1 MTRSTRGEFSVLA
14 TSVAFVFAATCGA
27 STGHVKADDT
37 AKPIDSRLGAV
48 ETSAGV
54 AGDKVKDYPVT
65 PVDFTQVKLHPGFW
79 ADRLE
84 VNRTKSIPH
93 ALRMLREDATD
104 PTNSRIECFL
114 LAAGL
119 SDKETYV
126 GARFGDTDLYK
137 TIEAA
142 SYTLRAKPDREL
154 EKCMDILIAIIAAA
168 QEEDGYLYTN
178 RTAHERY
185 PDRVELPRLAGATR
199 WSNFV
204 KGHELYN
211 VGHLYEAAVAYY
223 QATGKRSLLDI
234 ALKNFELVDTIFGPD
249 AKIEVPGHPEI
260 EIGLCK
266 LYRQTG
272 EERFLDLAKFF
283 VDMRGRRP
291 PRRNLLGPSKQDGT
305 PLLKENGAVGHCV
318 MATYLYSGAA
328 DIAAF
333 TGNRDY
339 IDALDRIWEDV
350 VSGKLYVTGGFGNGQ
365 RGETFGAAYE
375 LSNTK
380 SYNETCASIGN
391 VFWNYRMFLAKG
403 HAKYI
408 DVLERTLYN
417 GLLSGVSLSGDRFFY
432 ANPLEADR
440 RHEFNHGWTTRF
452 PWFGCACCPGSM
464 IRFLPCLPG
473 YVYAHKGNTVFVTLF
488 TASETSIQLD
498 NNPIRIRQE
507 TQYPWQETVKITV
520 APEKP
525 SSFTVAV
532 RIPGWARNEPV
543 PSDLYS
549 YLKTSDVEPT
559 LKLNGKQIYKYR
571 VASMRI
577 DISGQTRQETYHTP
591 WTAGTA

>member
-1 MTRSTRGEFSVLA
+1 MLRVTKTRLLA
-14 TSVAFVFAATCGA
+14 LCVGLVVAASCGA
-27 STGHVKADDT
+27 SKGHVNADDT
-37 AKPIDSRLGAV
+37 AKSTESPSGAV
-48 ETSAGV
+48 AASAGE
-54 AGDKVKDYPVT
+54 AGANVRDYPVT

-84 VNRTKSIPH
+84 VNRTQSIPH
-93 ALRMLREDATD
+93 SIRMLREDATD
-104 PTNSRIECFL
+104 TNNSRIGCFL

-119 SDKETYV
+119 EELSDKENYV

-142 SYTLRAKPDREL
+142 AYTLEVEPDRRL

-168 QEEDGYLYTN
+168 QEEDGYLYTI

-185 PDRVELPRLAGATR
+185 PDRAELPRLAGATR

-223 QATGKRSLLDI
+223 RATGKRSLLDI
-234 ALKNFELVDTIFGPD
+234 ALKNYELVDKVFGPD

-328 DIAAF
+328 DVAAL
-333 TGNRDY
+333 TGNPDY
-339 IDALDRIWEDV
+339 IEALERIWKDV
-350 VSGKLYVTGGFGNGQ
+350 VSGKMHITGGIGNGR
-365 RGETFGAAYE
+365 RGETFGAAYDLPNKE
-375 LSNTK
+375 A
-380 SYNETCASIGN
+380 YNETCASIGN
-391 VFWNYRMFLAKG
+391 VFWNHRMFLSKG
-403 HAKYI
+403 DAKYL
-408 DVLERTLYN
+408 DVLERSLYN
-417 GLLSGVSLSGDRFFY
+417 GLISGVSLSGDEFFY
-432 ANPLEADR
+432 VNPLAADGQ
-440 RHEFNHGWTTRF
+440 HKFNHGSTTRF
-452 PWFGCACCPGSM
+452 SWFGCACCPGRM

-473 YVYAHKGNTVFVTLF
+473 YVYAHKDNTVFVNLF
-488 TASETSIQLD
+488 TASETSIQLND
-498 NNPIRIRQE
+498 NPIKISQE
-507 TQYPWQETVKITV
+507 TQYPWEETVNITV

-525 SSFTVAV
+525 SRFAMAV
-532 RIPGWARNEPV
+532 RIPGWARNQPV
-543 PSDLYS
+543 PSDLYR
-549 YLKTSDVEPT
+549 YLKTSDVKPT
-559 LKLNGKQIYKYR
+559 LKLNGK
-571 VASMRI
+571 
-577 DISGQTRQETYHTP
+577 
-591 WTAGTA
+591 